1 MDTVRCRTFSY
12 VTRNPSAPM
21 RCNEN
26 LPRSLGVPCN
36 IRRAFPTVGTRRVAL
51 SGERSLC
58 RQVSG
63 FPGKHPNPGPRRDGR
78 LERSPPPRGSSL
90 YGRRSGAIQNFIGFV
105 GFRAPITAPT
115 SLVSSGAKTTIRD
128 SKSCVFDQ
136 HSLFL
141 QVIGD
146 VVDQSGGPEM
156 FNPRNCHALSLRIEF
171 AAAGACL
178 RSMRTAAGTAPSRF
192 GMALSGVA
200 TPIHDP
206 GGGPGG

>member
-1 MDTVRCRTFSY
+1 
-12 VTRNPSAPM
+12 
-21 RCNEN
+21 
-26 LPRSLGVPCN
+26 
-36 IRRAFPTVGTRRVAL
+36 
-51 SGERSLC
+51 
-58 RQVSG
+58 
-63 FPGKHPNPGPRRDGR
+63 
-78 LERSPPPRGSSL
+78 
-90 YGRRSGAIQNFIGFV
+90 
-105 GFRAPITAPT
+105 
-115 SLVSSGAKTTIRD
+115 
-128 SKSCVFDQ
+128 
-136 HSLFL
+136 L
-141 QVIGD
+141 QLIGD

>member
-1 MDTVRCRTFSY
+1 
-12 VTRNPSAPM
+12 M

-36 IRRAFPTVGTRRVAL
+36 IRRAFPNSWHATGRPERRARPLSSSLRISPSTRTLDHGATGGWREVRRLAAAVFTVGDPAL
-51 SGERSLC
+51 YRISLVLSDSVC
-58 RQVSG
+58 RLRHQ
-63 FPGKHPNPGPRRDGR
+63 
-78 LERSPPPRGSSL
+78 
-90 YGRRSGAIQNFIGFV
+90 RRSFQV
-105 GFRAPITAPT
+105 VQRPQ
-115 SLVSSGAKTTIRD
+115 LVT

-141 QVIGD
+141 QLIGD

-156 FNPRNCHALSLRIEF
+156 FNPRNCHVLSLRIEF

>member
-1 MDTVRCRTFSY
+1 
-12 VTRNPSAPM
+12 M

-36 IRRAFPTVGTRRVAL
+36 IRRAFPTVGTRQAAL
-51 SGERSLC
+51 SGERGLC

-63 FPGKHPNPGPRRDGR
+63 FPQAPEPWTTAQRAAGEKSAASRHQSSRSEIRRYTEFHWFCRIPRAD
-78 LERSPPPRGSSL
+78 
-90 YGRRSGAIQNFIGFV
+90 YGTNVARFKWCKDHKFV
-105 GFRAPITAPT
+105 T
-115 SLVSSGAKTTIRD
+115 

-141 QVIGD
+141 QLIGD

-156 FNPRNCHALSLRIEF
+156 FNPRNCHVLSLRIEF